1 MKIFDSHAHYDDEAF
16 DPDREALIGTLREK
30 GVSEVLNVGASF
42 EGSLRSIE
50 FAQKYDFFYA
60 AAGIHPE
67 YAEDAEERYLPQ
79 LEALFE
85 RPKVLAVGEI
95 GLDYH
100 WAENPPRETQKRVF
114 EKQIELAMKLG
125 KPIIVHDRDAHA
137 DTLEILRKYHPE
149 GVMHCFSGSVEMM
162 REILSL
168 GMYLS
173 LGGAVT
179 FKNAKKAKAVAAA
192 VPADRLLLETD
203 CPYMAP
209 EPNRGKRCD
218 SSMIRDTAAVIA
230 ELRGEPV
237 DLLVARCREN
247 TLKMLRL

>member
-16 DPDREALIGTLREK
+16 DPDREALIASLPKK

-50 FAQKYDFFYA
+50 FAEKYDFFYA
-60 AAGIHPE
+60 AVGIHPE
-67 YAEDAEERYLPQ
+67 YAADAGEYLPK
-79 LEALFE
+79 LEALFSH
-85 RPKVLAVGEI
+85 PKVLAVGEI

-100 WAENPPRETQKRVF
+100 WAENPPREVQRHVF
-114 EKQIELAMKLG
+114 AAQIELAQKLHR
-125 KPIIVHDRDAHA
+125 PIVVHSRDAHA
-137 DTLEILRKYHPE
+137 ETLEILQKYRPA
-149 GVMHCFSGSVEMM
+149 GVMHCYSGSVEML
-162 REILSL
+162 RQVLDL
-168 GMYLS
+168 GMYIS

-192 VPADRLLLETD
+192 VPGDRLLLETD

-218 SSMIRDTAAVIA
+218 SSLIRDTAAVIA
-230 ELRGEPV
+230 ALRGEEV
-237 DLLVARCREN
+237 ETLIARCRDN
-247 TLKMLRL
+247 TLRMLGL